1 MPAGRYNFTI
11 EQGASHRIKFI
22 ARDKRTNELL
32 DLTGYSA
39 RMQARQSVGSP
50 TALLDLDTGSKGG
63 LEIDGPDAEVV
74 LDLTEAQTAAISV
87 PEMVYDIE
95 LVAPDGWVMRFMK
108 GKIKVD
114 FEVTRD

>member
-11 EQGASHRIKFI
+11 EQGASYRTKFI
-22 ARDKRTNELL
+22 ARDKLTKELL

-39 RMQARQSVGSP
+39 RMQARQSIGSP

-63 LEIDGPDAEVV
+63 LEIVGPDAEVILV
-74 LDLTEAQTAAISV
+74 LTEAQTAAISV
-87 PEMVYDIE
+87 PEMVFDLE
-95 LVAPDGWVMRFMK
+95 LVAPDGWVMRLIK